1 MKELRRNMRFVGTLV
16 VVLFVGLAAWFAMT
30 VFTQGSVW
38 ASDVRNSRLRATA
51 SLRGD
56 ITDRDGNLLAT
67 TADDG
72 TRQYTKNAI
81 ARRALSQTVGDTA
94 GMSGTGIE
102 TFYSATLLDI
112 STSLVDRLSELM
124 GNARH
129 VGGSIQI
136 TVDGPLQAWIASEF
150 PVNEDT
156 GACYRGAVCVTNY
169 KTGEILAMVSMPNYD
184 PYDLAVRT
192 DAQVE
197 DTAYLNRCL
206 QGLYTPG
213 SVFKIVTLASAIT
226 NDANV
231 VDQAFSCSG
240 EWDYE
245 GGHIVCINRTAHGTV
260 NLKTAFKRSC
270 NVTFGKLAYQLGLER
285 LRQTAER
292 FGFNENF
299 KFGDFVVYNSAFPT
313 DISNMNGLV
322 WAGIGQGK
330 VLVTPLHM
338 AMISGTIANG
348 GVMMKPWLIQR
359 VANSAGATTDTGSPE
374 AYRQVIG
381 APVAERIAEYMYE
394 TVRSGTAS
402 RAAIQGYTVCG
413 KTGSAEVSDD
423 KTVETNAWFTGFIRD
438 DAHPYAIS
446 VVIEGG
452 GAGARMPS
460 ELAAK
465 ALKKAIEYVG

>member
-1 MKELRRNMRFVGTLV
+1 MKELRRNMRFVGALV
-16 VVLFVGLAAWFAMT
+16 VILFVGLAAWFAMT
-30 VFTQGSVW
+30 VFTQGSIW

-67 TADDG
+67 TAEDG
-72 TRQYTKNAI
+72 TRQYTANAV
-81 ARRALSQTVGDTA
+81 ARRALSQTVGDVA

-112 STSLVDRLSELM
+112 STSLVDRLSELF
-124 GNARH
+124 NSRDH
-129 VGGSIQI
+129 VGSSIQI
-136 TVDGPLQAWIASEF
+136 TVDGPLQAYIASEF
-150 PVNEDT
+150 PRNEKT
-156 GACYRGAVCVTNY
+156 GASYRGAVCVINY

-184 PYDLAVRT
+184 PYDLANRT
-192 DAQVE
+192 ETQVE

-213 SVFKIVTLASAIT
+213 SVFKIITLASAIT
-226 NDANV
+226 NDVNV
-231 VDQAFSCSG
+231 IGQSFSCSG
-240 EWDYE
+240 EWTYE
-245 GGHIVCINRTAHGTV
+245 GGHIVCAGGTAHGAV

-270 NVTFGKLAYQLGLER
+270 NVTFGKLAYQLGLDR
-285 LRQTAER
+285 LLSTAER

-313 DISNMNGLV
+313 ELNSMNGLV
-322 WAGIGQGK
+322 WAGIGQGE

-338 AMISGTIANG
+338 AMIAGTVANG
-348 GVMMKPWLIQR
+348 GVMMKPWLINR
-359 VANSAGATTDTGSPE
+359 VTNSLGTATDTGSPTV
-374 AYRQVIG
+374 YRQVLSES
-381 APVAERIAEYMYE
+381 VASKIAEYMYE
-394 TVRSGTAS
+394 TVQSGTAT
-402 RAAIQGYTVCG
+402 RAAIKGYAVGG

-423 KTVETNAWFTGFIRD
+423 KSVETNAWFTGFVYD